1 MITISTTSPGEARIA
16 ADLLRQTAL
25 DYRVYLLGRQVV
37 ARVGGSA
44 EVMDAKVVSRL
55 PDFAAHHPGNCPPG
69 CLEHR

>member
-37 ARVGGSA
+37 ARVGGTA
-44 EVMDAKVVSRL
+44 QIVVSGTRL